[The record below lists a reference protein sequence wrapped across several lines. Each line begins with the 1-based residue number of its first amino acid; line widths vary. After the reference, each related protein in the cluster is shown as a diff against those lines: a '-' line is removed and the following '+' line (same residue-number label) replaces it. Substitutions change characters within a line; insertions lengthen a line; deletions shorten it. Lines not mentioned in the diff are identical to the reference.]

1 MIGWRAW
8 ALALLGL
15 AQASVLLLG
24 SGASNAD
31 QLTTVLFAAG
41 LGSTA
46 LIWLA
51 YEPQFSKL
59 PIAWVLVLALVLR
72 LIAAQ
77 AAPLLEDD
85 HYRYLWDGFRSA
97 AAFDPYLKAP
107 AEFFADQ
114 TLAAP
119 WSSILSGINNP
130 HLPTIYGPV
139 LQLVFWLGYQLSPG
153 ELWGIKAQLLVIDLT
168 CLGLLARAKVDR
180 RWLLAYAL
188 HPILLKEIM
197 TSAHP
202 DGIVGFVLL
211 CACLAWQSQRWLTLG
226 LLLGTAIATK
236 ISALVALPLLLWL
249 VLHNQS
255 ARQGIA
261 LGIGISIVFWYGPFV
276 MTGQSDF
283 KSLAVFAQS
292 WRFNPLLFRLFDFI
306 SDASIARALAV
317 VCIMTIIAF
326 LVWRERFQTRQA
338 PRWDLAIVALL
349 SFAPVVNPWYW
360 LWALAPAVLFGRI
373 TVPVMAIL
381 TSLAYINS
389 AVLSGAAAFYVA
401 WPITLI
407 QVFALF
413 ALLKLDIRAPKFP
426 TF

>member
-1 MIGWRAW
+1 MFGWRAW
-8 ALALLGL
+8 GLASLGL

-24 SGASNAD
+24 SGANNAD
-31 QLTTVLFAAG
+31 QLTSVLFAAG
-41 LGSTA
+41 LGASA

-51 YEPQFSKL
+51 YEPQFSKV
-59 PIAWVLVLALVLR
+59 PIAWVLALALVLR

-77 AAPLLEDD
+77 AVPLLEDD

-107 AEFFADQ
+107 AEFFTDR

-119 WSSILSGINNP
+119 WPSILNGINNP

-139 LQLVFWLGYQLSPG
+139 LQLVFWLGYLISPG
-153 ELWGIKAQLLVIDLT
+153 DLWGIKALLLVIDLT
-168 CLGLLARAKVDR
+168 CLGLLARAKVDP

-188 HPILLKEIM
+188 HPVVLKEVM
-197 TSAHP
+197 ASAHP
-202 DGIVGFVLL
+202 DGIVGFILF

-236 ISALVALPLLLWL
+236 ISALVVLPLLVWL
-249 VLHNQS
+249 VLNNKS
-255 ARQGIA
+255 ARLRLA
-261 LGIGISIVFWYGPFV
+261 LGIGISLVIWYGPFV
-276 MTGQSDF
+276 INGQSDF

-306 SDASIARALAV
+306 SDASIARALAGL
-317 VCIMTIIAF
+317 CIAAIVAF
-326 LVWRERFQTRQA
+326 LAWSEKEKT

-360 LWALAPAVLFGRI
+360 LWALAPAVLLGRI
-373 TVPVMAIL
+373 AVPVMAIIA
-381 TSLAYINS
+381 SLAYINS
-389 AVLSGAAAFYVA
+389 AVLSGAASFYVA

-407 QVFALF
+407 QIF
-413 ALLKLDIRAPKFP
+413 ALLALLTLDIRASKFP

>member
-1 MIGWRAW
+1 MIAWRAW
-8 ALALLGL
+8 VLALLGF

-24 SGASNAD
+24 SGANNTD

-59 PIAWVLVLALVLR
+59 SIAWVLALALVLR

-97 AAFDPYLKAP
+97 AAFDPYLKSP
-107 AEFFADQ
+107 AEFFTDQ

-119 WSSILSGINNP
+119 WPSILSGINNP

-153 ELWGIKAQLLVIDLT
+153 ELWGIKSLLLVIDLT
-168 CLGLLARAKVDR
+168 GLGLLARARVDP

-188 HPILLKEIM
+188 HPVILKEVM
-197 TSAHP
+197 ASAHP
-202 DGIVGFVLL
+202 DGIVGFILF
-211 CACLAWQSQRWLTLG
+211 CACLAWQRQRWLTLG

-236 ISALVALPLLLWL
+236 ISALVVLPLLFWL
-249 VLHNQS
+249 VLNNQS
-255 ARQGIA
+255 ARQGIV
-261 LGIGISIVFWYGPFV
+261 LGVGISIAIWYGPFV
-276 MTGQSDF
+276 ITGQSDF
-283 KSLAVFAQS
+283 RSLAVFAQS

-306 SDASIARALAV
+306 SDARIARVLAGL
-317 VCIMTIIAF
+317 CIMALVAF
-326 LVWRERFQTRQA
+326 LAWRERFQTRQA

-360 LWALAPAVLFGRI
+360 LWALAPAVLFRRF

-381 TSLAYINS
+381 ASLAYINT

-407 QVFALF
+407 QIFALF